1 MVLKQK
7 PSFALLLS
15 VIFHPILWAF
25 YMLTG
30 LSLLFDYIFPSTQQM
45 LIFLGATFLLMV
57 AFPILMFWI
66 LMKFKIISSLQI
78 DDRRERILPL
88 FLVGVSYYFLHLL
101 MKSMA
106 FPQSFQLFFL
116 GATFIL
122 LVCMMITSFWKISI
136 HVLAVGATT
145 GALLALGF
153 RYQIVTFPVVIPCLL
168 IAGLLG
174 YARLKLEAHTPA
186 QVYSG
191 FAIGL
196 ISMFLLFVLL

>member
-1 MVLKQK
+1 MVMKQK
-7 PSFALLLS
+7 PFFAFLLS

-25 YMLTG
+25 YMLVG
-30 LSLLFDYIFPSTQQM
+30 LSLLFDYIFPTAQQM
-45 LIFLGATFLLMV
+45 LIYLGATFVLMV
-57 AFPILMFWI
+57 VFPILMFWI

-88 FLVGVSYYFLHLL
+88 FLVGVSYYFLHLF

-116 GATFIL
+116 GATFIV

-136 HVLAVGATT
+136 HLLAIGGTI
-145 GALLALGF
+145 GALLAFGF
-153 RYQIVTFPVVIPCLL
+153 RYQISSFPIVIPCIF
-168 IAGLLG
+168 IAGLVG

-191 FAIGL
+191 FGIGL